1 MDNHHTLTALKRI
14 RSAYA
19 TYAGQVI
26 LTTSGGE
33 TSAAMPHLVASALG
47 SKDFPLVFVDHGF
60 YTSATYRM
68 IDYFRQVGYRVKI
81 YRSELTPG
89 EVERDYAGWSDPR
102 SPLFSAVVRKIKHAP
117 LNRAFAELE
126 PKAWLR
132 GIMRHETPER
142 QTAELV
148 QYKNGI
154 YQVHPIL
161 DWSRDS
167 LFAYLGEHDL
177 PINQDHWDPTK
188 GRDQRGECLI
198 GDKCGITPS
207 AHLPIMTKPTA
218 AGSNPSAINAGSALQ
233 FSNAEHPTPAAR
245 DDNA

>member
-1 MDNHHTLTALKRI
+1 MNHHQALTPLERI
-14 RSAYA
+14 RNAYA
-19 TYAGQVI
+19 TFAGQVI

-47 SKDFPLVFVDHGF
+47 NQDFPLVFVDHGF

-68 IDYFRQVGYRVKI
+68 IEYFREAGYRLKI

-89 EVERDYAGWSDPR
+89 EIEREYSGWCDPR
-102 SPLFSAVVRKIKHAP
+102 SPLFSTVVRKIKHAP
-117 LNRAFAELE
+117 LNRAFAELQ
-126 PKAWLR
+126 PKAWIR

-142 QTAELV
+142 QAAELV
-148 QYKNGI
+148 QHKNGI

-161 DWSRDS
+161 DWSRDTM
-167 LFAYLGEHDL
+167 LAYLTEYDL

-198 GDKCGITPS
+198 GDHCGVRPS
-207 AHLPIMTKPTA
+207 AHTPITA
-218 AGSNPSAINAGSALQ
+218 PIAATSIRSSINAGGARVP
-233 FSNAEHPTPAAR
+233 SNAEHPTSATEIHKS
-245 DDNA
+245 